1 MSVHRSLEL
10 LAPLSGLIV
19 PLEAVPD
26 PVFAGKLVGDGISID
41 PTSQT
46 LCAPMAGVVG
56 QLQAS
61 GHALSLVGEAGVE
74 VLMHIGLDTVQL
86 QGAGFRCLVQSG
98 EQVAAGQALIEFD
111 ADAIAQNARSL
122 LTQILVVNGEKVSA
136 YAPASGLIESGQPL
150 LRLTLSAVD
159 DTEQAPDEDASPRLS
174 GSVSVPNHSG
184 LHARPAATLAHAAK
198 GFAARISLHKGAA
211 EANAKSLVA
220 IMALEVT
227 CGDLLEVRAVGAD
240 AAAAVMCLRQL
251 IADGC
256 GENTAVAAKQAPVE
270 APPRVA
276 VVQASVGELRG
287 ICASPGLALGR
298 VVQIAEPD
306 LQLDEQGQ
314 GAVAERK
321 SLRQGLGAAWEQ
333 LAAMRLAQA
342 GGPQAEIFQA
352 HQELLEDPDLLEQA
366 EALIA
371 QGKGAAFAWHSACAA
386 SAERLVKLHNALL
399 AERAQDLRDVGLRV
413 TRCLLGV
420 TDGPLQ
426 LPEQSILI
434 AEQLSPSQTASLDTS
449 KVLGL
454 VTVCGGPTSHVAIL
468 ARALNIPA
476 LCGMP
481 AQVLALANGTPVLLD
496 GNAGLLRLAPS
507 AAEVEALQVQQHADK
522 QRQRQERDAAQ
533 QPAMTRDGHRI
544 EVSANVASLEE
555 VQQALSLGGEGVG
568 LLRSEF
574 LYLQRDAAPDE
585 AEQRATY
592 RSIAAA
598 LGAERNMVVRTLD
611 VGGDKPLPYVPMAAE
626 ENPFLGMRGIRLC
639 LERPE
644 LLRTQLRAVLGAAG
658 LSRLHLMLPMVA
670 NLEELRQVR
679 SMVEQEAAALDVS
692 QLPQLGIM
700 VEVPAA
706 ALLADQFAA
715 EVDFFSIGTN
725 DLTQYCL
732 AMDRGHPRLAAQ
744 ADALHPGVLRLI
756 ELTVRGAHAH
766 GKWVGVCGGLA
777 SEPLAVPLLLGLGID
792 ELSVS
797 VPAIPAIKAAVRRQN
812 QAECRALAQEVLGM
826 GTTAQV
832 RERLQAVTQRT
843 LERSAE
849 HV

>member
-1 MSVHRSLEL
+1 MSANQTLVL
-10 LAPLSGLIV
+10 LAPLSGLLV

-98 EQVAAGQALIEFD
+98 EQVVAGQALIEFD
-111 ADAIAQNARSL
+111 ADDIAQNARSL
-122 LTQILVVNGEKVSA
+122 LTQVLVVNGEKVSA
-136 YAPASGLIESGQPL
+136 YTPATGLIECGQPVL
-150 LRLTLSAVD
+150 SLALAAADGLTEAAQEGGA
-159 DTEQAPDEDASPRLS
+159 TQLS
-174 GSVSVPNHSG
+174 GLVAVPNHSG
-184 LHARPAATLAHAAK
+184 LHARPAAILAHAAK

-220 IMALEVT
+220 IMALEVG
-227 CGDLLEVRAVGAD
+227 CGDALEVRAVGAD
-240 AAAAVMCLRQL
+240 AEQAVARLREL

-256 GENTAVAAKQAPVE
+256 GESTAPVRKASVE
-270 APPRVA
+270 ELSAVA
-276 VVQASVGELRG
+276 VVQVGDGELRG
-287 ICASPGLALGR
+287 VCASPGLALGR

-306 LQLDEQGQ
+306 LRLDEQGQ
-314 GAVAERK
+314 GEAAERQN
-321 SLRQGLGAAWEQ
+321 LRQGLGAAWEQ

-371 QGKGAAFAWHSACAA
+371 RGKSAAFAWHSACSD
-386 SAERLVKLHNALL
+386 SAERLAQLHSALL
-399 AERAQDLRDVGLRV
+399 AERAQDLRDVGRRV
-413 TRCLLGV
+413 AKCLLGLA
-420 TDGPLQ
+420 DGPLQ
-426 LPEQSILI
+426 LPEQCILI
-434 AEQLSPSQTASLDTS
+434 AEQLSPSQTASLDTG

-454 VTVCGGPTSHVAIL
+454 VTVGGGPTSHVAIL

-476 LCGMP
+476 LCGLP
-481 AQVLALANGTPVLLD
+481 AEVLTLANGTPVLLD
-496 GNAGLLRLAPS
+496 GNAGLLRVAPS
-507 AAEVEALQVQQHADK
+507 AAEVEGLQARQRADK
-522 QRQRQERDAAQ
+522 QRQSRERDAAL
-533 QPAMTRDGHRI
+533 QPATTCDGCRI

-592 RSIAAA
+592 RAIAAA
-598 LGAERNMVVRTLD
+598 LGPERNLVVRTLD

-639 LERPE
+639 LQRPE

-670 NLEELRQVR
+670 SLEELREVR
-679 SMVEQEAAALDVS
+679 GMLEQEAAALGVG

-706 ALLADQFAA
+706 ALLAEQFAA

-756 ELTVRGAHAH
+756 ELTVRGARAH
-766 GKWVGVCGGLA
+766 GKWVGLCGGLA
-777 SEPLAVPLLLGLGID
+777 SEPLAVPLLLGLGVD

-797 VPAIPAIKAAVRRQN
+797 VPAIPAIKAAVRRQHMGD
-812 QAECRALAQEVLGM
+812 CRALAEEILALG
-826 GTTAQV
+826 TSAQV
-832 RERLQAVTQRT
+832 RQRLLAASQSVI
-843 LERSAE
+843 ERSVE
-849 HV
+849 YV

>member
-1 MSVHRSLEL
+1 MSANQTLEL
-10 LAPLSGLIV
+10 LAPLSGLLV

-61 GHALSLVGEAGVE
+61 GHALSLIGEAGVE

-98 EQVAAGQALIEFD
+98 EQVAAGQPLIEFD
-111 ADAIAQNARSL
+111 ADAIAQSARSL
-122 LTQILVVNGEKVSA
+122 LTQMLVVNGEKVSA
-136 YAPASGLIESGQPL
+136 YTAKTGLIECGQPVL
-150 LRLTLSAVD
+150 SLTLSTTDDAVQS
-159 DTEQAPDEDASPRLS
+159 EQQGAVQRLS
-174 GSVSVPNHSG
+174 GLVAVPNPSG
-184 LHARPAATLAHAAK
+184 LHARPAAILAHAAK
-198 GFAARISLHKGAA
+198 GFAARISLHKGSQ

-227 CGDLLEVRAVGAD
+227 CGDALEVRAYGAD
-240 AAAAVMCLRQL
+240 AEQAVTRLREL
-251 IADGC
+251 IAEGC
-256 GENTAVAAKQAPVE
+256 GEGIEPVRQAQADKQTAAAPVQ
-270 APPRVA
+270 PGDG
-276 VVQASVGELRG
+276 QLRG
-287 ICASPGLALGR
+287 VCASPGLALGW
-298 VVQIAEPD
+298 VVQIAEPE
-306 LQLDEQGQ
+306 LSLDELGQ
-314 GAVAERK
+314 GETLELQH
-321 SLRQGLGAAWEQ
+321 LRQGLATAWEQ
-333 LAAMRLAQA
+333 LASMRLAQA
-342 GGPQAEIFQA
+342 GGPQVEILQA

-366 EALIA
+366 EAMIA
-371 QGKGAAFAWHSACAA
+371 AGKSAAFAWYRACMS
-386 SAERLVKLHNALL
+386 SAERLADLQNALL
-399 AERAQDLRDVGLRV
+399 AERAQDLRDVGQRV
-413 TRCLLGV
+413 ARCLQGES
-420 TDGPLQ
+420 DGPLQ

-454 VTVCGGPTSHVAIL
+454 VTVGGGPTSHVAIL

-476 LCGMP
+476 LCGLP
-481 AQVLALANGTPVLLD
+481 AQVLALASGTQVLLD
-496 GNAGLLRLAPS
+496 GNSGLLRVAPS
-507 AAEVEALQVQQHADK
+507 ASEVEELYAELRADR
-522 QRQRQERDAAQ
+522 QRQRLERDAALL
-533 QPAMTRDGHRI
+533 PATTRDDCRI

-555 VQQALSLGGEGVG
+555 VRQALDLGGEGVG

-574 LYLQRDAAPDE
+574 LYLHRDAAPNE
-585 AEQRATY
+585 AEQRETY
-592 RSIAAA
+592 RAIAAA
-598 LGAERNMVVRTLD
+598 LGAERNLVVRTLD

-639 LERPE
+639 LQRPE
-644 LLRTQLRAVLGAAG
+644 LLRSQLRAVLGAAE

-670 NLEELRQVR
+670 NLEELREVR
-679 SMVEQEAAALDVS
+679 GMLEQEAAVLGVA
-692 QLPQLGIM
+692 QLPKLGIM

-706 ALLADQFAA
+706 ALLAEQFAA

-766 GKWVGVCGGLA
+766 GKWVGLCGGLA
-777 SEPLAVPLLLGLGID
+777 SEPLAVPLLLGLGVD

-797 VPAIPAIKAAVRRQN
+797 VPAIPAIKAAVRRQHMGD
-812 QAECRALAQEVLGM
+812 CRLLAKEILAM
-826 GTTAQV
+826 GTIAQV
-832 RERLQAVTQRT
+832 RQRLLEVSRSVT
-843 LERSAE
+843 ERSAE
-849 HV
+849 YV

>member
-1 MSVHRSLEL
+1 MSARQTLEL
-10 LAPLSGLIV
+10 LAPLSGLMV

-61 GHALSLVGEAGVE
+61 GHALSLIGDEGVE

-86 QGAGFRCLVQSG
+86 QGAGFRCLVRSG
-98 EQVAAGQALIEFD
+98 EQVVAGQPLIEFD

-122 LTQILVVNGEKVSA
+122 LTQMLVINGERVSA
-136 YAPASGLIESGQPL
+136 YAPATGLIECGQPA
-150 LRLTLSAVD
+150 LRLTLAAAEVA
-159 DTEQAPDEDASPRLS
+159 EQASDEDAAPRLS
-174 GSVSVPNHSG
+174 GSARVPNHSG

-220 IMALEVT
+220 IMALEVA

-240 AAAAVMCLRQL
+240 AEAAVARLRQL
-251 IADGC
+251 IAEGC
-256 GENTAVAAKQAPVE
+256 GENAAAAEQAPAE
-270 APPRVA
+270 EQPGITGAQA
-276 VVQASVGELRG
+276 VDGELRG
-287 ICASPGLALGR
+287 VCASPGLALGR

-314 GAVAERK
+314 GPAAERQ
-321 SLRQGLGAAWEQ
+321 SLHQGLGAAWEQ

-371 QGKGAAFAWHSACAA
+371 QGKGAAFAWHGACAA
-386 SAERLVKLHNALL
+386 SAERLAGLHSALL

-413 TRCLLGV
+413 VRCLLGLA
-420 TDGPLQ
+420 DGPLQ

-454 VTVCGGPTSHVAIL
+454 VTVGGGPTSHVAIL

-476 LCGMP
+476 LCGLP
-481 AQVLALANGTPVLLD
+481 ARVLTLANGTPVLLD
-496 GNAGLLRLAPS
+496 GNAGLLRVAPS
-507 AAEVEALQVQQHADK
+507 AAEVEGLQGQQRADK
-522 QRQRQERDAAQ
+522 QRQRRERDAAL
-533 QPAMTRDGHRI
+533 QPAMTRDGCRI

-574 LYLQRDAAPDE
+574 LYLQRNAAPDE

-592 RSIAAA
+592 CAIAAA
-598 LGAERNMVVRTLD
+598 LGPERNLVVRTLD
-611 VGGDKPLPYVPMAAE
+611 VGGDKPLPYVPMAVE
-626 ENPFLGMRGIRLC
+626 DNPFLGMRGIRLC

-644 LLRTQLRAVLGAAG
+644 LLRTQLRAVLGAAT
-658 LSRLHLMLPMVA
+658 LTRLHLMLPMVA
-670 NLEELRQVR
+670 SLEELRQVR
-679 SMVEQEAAALDVS
+679 AMLEQEAAGLGVLE
-692 QLPQLGIM
+692 LPKLGIM

-706 ALLADQFAA
+706 ALLAEQFAA

-756 ELTVRGAHAH
+756 DLTVRGAHAH

-797 VPAIPAIKAAVRRQN
+797 VPAIPAIKAAVRRQDM
-812 QAECRALAQEVLGM
+812 AECRALAQEVLGL
-826 GTTAQV
+826 GTTALV
-832 RERLQAVTQRT
+832 RERLRAAVQPRI
-843 LERSAE
+843 ERSAE

>member
-1 MSVHRSLEL
+1 MSANQTLVL
-10 LAPLSGLIV
+10 LAPLSGLLV

-26 PVFAGKLVGDGISID
+26 PVFAGKLVGDGVSID

-46 LCAPMAGVVG
+46 LCAPMAGVVV
-56 QLQAS
+56 QAS

-122 LTQILVVNGEKVSA
+122 LTQMLVVNGEKVSA
-136 YAPASGLIESGQPL
+136 YAPATGLVECGQPVLTLTLGAADDVMQPSQEEGGAPQLSGLV
-150 LRLTLSAVD
+150 A
-159 DTEQAPDEDASPRLS
+159 
-174 GSVSVPNHSG
+174 VPNHSG
-184 LHARPAATLAHAAK
+184 LHARPAAILAHAAK

-220 IMALEVT
+220 IMALEVG
-227 CGDLLEVRAVGAD
+227 CGDALEVRAVGAD
-240 AAAAVMCLRQL
+240 AEQAVARLRQL
-251 IADGC
+251 IAEGC
-256 GENTAVAAKQAPVE
+256 GESAEAAESAPLENKTEVTPE
-270 APPRVA
+270 VND
-276 VVQASVGELRG
+276 GELRG
-287 ICASPGLALGR
+287 VCASPGLALGQ
-298 VVQIAEPD
+298 VVQIAEPE
-306 LQLDEQGQ
+306 LVLDEQGQ
-314 GAVAERK
+314 GEAAERQ
-321 SLRQGLGAAWEQ
+321 SLRQGLGTAWEQ
-333 LAAMRLAQA
+333 LATMRLAQA

-352 HQELLEDPDLLEQA
+352 HQELLEDPDLLKQA
-366 EALIA
+366 GALIA
-371 QGKGAAFAWHSACAA
+371 RGKSAAFAWHRACSD
-386 SAERLVKLHNALL
+386 SAERLAQLHSALL
-399 AERAQDLRDVGLRV
+399 AERAQDLRDVGRRV
-413 TRCLLGV
+413 ARCLLGLA
-420 TDGPLQ
+420 DGPLQ
-426 LPEQSILI
+426 LPEQCILI

-454 VTVCGGPTSHVAIL
+454 VTVGGGPTSHVAIL

-476 LCGMP
+476 LCGLP
-481 AQVLALANGTPVLLD
+481 AEVLMLANGTPVLLD
-496 GNAGLLRLAPS
+496 GNAGLLRVAPS
-507 AAEVEALQVQQHADK
+507 AAEVEDLQVQQRADK
-522 QRQRQERDAAQ
+522 QRQRQERDAAL
-533 QPAMTRDGHRI
+533 QPAATRDGCRI

-574 LYLQRDAAPDE
+574 LYLQREAAPDE

-592 RSIAAA
+592 CAIAAA
-598 LGAERNMVVRTLD
+598 LGPERNLVVRTLD

-639 LERPE
+639 LQRPE

-658 LSRLHLMLPMVA
+658 LTRLHLMLPMVA
-670 NLEELRQVR
+670 SLEELREVR
-679 SMVEQEAAALDVS
+679 GMLEQEAVALGVS

-706 ALLADQFAA
+706 ALLAEQFAA

-766 GKWVGVCGGLA
+766 GKWVGLCGGLA
-777 SEPLAVPLLLGLGID
+777 SEPLAVPLLLGLGVD

-797 VPAIPAIKAAVRRQN
+797 VPAIPAIKAAVRRQHMGDCRTLA
-812 QAECRALAQEVLGM
+812 AEILTL

-832 RERLQAVTQRT
+832 RQRLLLVSQSHS
-843 LERSAE
+843 ERSAE
-849 HV
+849 YV

>member
-1 MSVHRSLEL
+1 MSANQTLVL
-10 LAPLSGLIV
+10 LAPLSGLLV

-26 PVFAGKLVGDGISID
+26 PVFAGKLVGDGVSID

-136 YAPASGLIESGQPL
+136 YAPASGLVECGQPV
-150 LRLTLSAVD
+150 LTLALAAAD
-159 DTEQAPDEDASPRLS
+159 DAAQAPQEDGVQQLS
-174 GSVSVPNHSG
+174 GLVAVPNHSG
-184 LHARPAATLAHAAK
+184 LHARPAAILAHAAK
-198 GFAARISLHKGAA
+198 SFAARITLHKGAA

-220 IMALEVT
+220 IMALEVG
-227 CGDLLEVRAVGAD
+227 CGDALEIRAVGAD
-240 AAAAVMCLRQL
+240 AEQAVARLREL
-251 IADGC
+251 IAEGC
-256 GENTAVAAKQAPVE
+256 GESAEAAESTPLENKTEITAE
-270 APPRVA
+270 IND
-276 VVQASVGELRG
+276 GELRG
-287 ICASPGLALGR
+287 VCASPGLALGQ
-298 VVQIAEPD
+298 VVQIAEPE
-306 LQLDEQGQ
+306 LVLDEQGQ
-314 GAVAERK
+314 GEAAERQ

-342 GGPQAEIFQA
+342 GGAQAEIFQA
-352 HQELLEDPDLLEQA
+352 HQELLEDPDLLAQA
-366 EALIA
+366 DALIA
-371 QGKGAAFAWHSACAA
+371 RGKSAAFAWHSACAT
-386 SAERLVKLHNALL
+386 SAKRLAKLHSALL
-399 AERAQDLRDVGLRV
+399 AERAQDLRDVGRRV
-413 TRCLLGV
+413 ARCLLGLA
-420 TDGPLQ
+420 DGPLQ
-426 LPEQSILI
+426 LPEQCILI

-454 VTVCGGPTSHVAIL
+454 ATVGGGPTSHVAIL

-476 LCGMP
+476 LCGLP
-481 AQVLALANGTPVLLD
+481 AQVLALANGTQVLLD
-496 GNAGLLRLAPS
+496 GNTGLLRVAPS
-507 AAEVEALQVQQHADK
+507 VAEVEGLHVQQRADK

-533 QPAMTRDGHRI
+533 QPAMTRDGCRI

-574 LYLQRDAAPDE
+574 LYLQREAAPDE

-592 RSIAAA
+592 CAIAAA
-598 LGAERNMVVRTLD
+598 LGPERNLVVRTLD

-639 LERPE
+639 LQRPE

-679 SMVEQEAAALDVS
+679 GMLEQEAAALGVS

-706 ALLADQFAA
+706 ALLAERFAA

-766 GKWVGVCGGLA
+766 GKWVGLCGGLA
-777 SEPLAVPLLLGLGID
+777 SEPLAVPLLLGLGVD

-797 VPAIPAIKAAVRRQN
+797 VPAIPAIKAAVRRQHMGD
-812 QAECRALAQEVLGM
+812 CRALAEEVLAL
-826 GTTAQV
+826 GTIAQV
-832 RERLQAVTQRT
+832 RQRLLAASQSII
-843 LERSAE
+843 ERSVE
-849 HV
+849 YV

>member
-1 MSVHRSLEL
+1 MSANQTLVL
-10 LAPLSGLIV
+10 LAPLSGLLV

-26 PVFAGKLVGDGISID
+26 PVFAGKLVGDGVSID

-46 LCAPMAGVVG
+46 LCAPMAGLVV
-56 QLQAS
+56 QAS

-86 QGAGFRCLVQSG
+86 QGAGFRCLVQVG
-98 EQVAAGQALIEFD
+98 EQVAAGQSLIEFD

-122 LTQILVVNGEKVSA
+122 LTQMLVVNGEKVSA
-136 YAPASGLIESGQPL
+136 YAPASGLIECGQPV
-150 LRLTLSAVD
+150 LTLTLA
-159 DTEQAPDEDASPRLS
+159 AAEDALSAPQEEGAARFS
-174 GSVSVPNHSG
+174 GSVVVPNPSG

-220 IMALEVT
+220 IMALEVA

-240 AAAAVMCLRQL
+240 AEQALARLSEL
-251 IADGC
+251 IAAGC
-256 GENTAVAAKQAPVE
+256 GESAEATEPAPLEDKPGVTA
-270 APPRVA
+270 A
-276 VVQASVGELRG
+276 VKDGELRG
-287 ICASPGLALGR
+287 VCASPGLALGR
-298 VVQIAEPD
+298 VVQIAEPE
-306 LQLDEQGQ
+306 LQLNEQGQ
-314 GAVAERK
+314 GAAAERQ
-321 SLRQGLGAAWEQ
+321 SLRQGIGAAWEQ
-333 LAAMRLAQA
+333 LATMRLAQA

-371 QGKGAAFAWHSACAA
+371 ENKSAAFAWHSACVT
-386 SAERLVKLHNALL
+386 SAERLAKLHSALL
-399 AERAQDLRDVGLRV
+399 AERAQDLRDVGRRV
-413 TRCLLGV
+413 ARCLLGV
-420 TDGPLQ
+420 ADGPLQ

-454 VTVCGGPTSHVAIL
+454 ATVGGGPTSHVAIL

-476 LCGMP
+476 LCGLP
-481 AQVLALANGTPVLLD
+481 AEVLMLANGTPVLLD
-496 GNAGLLRLAPS
+496 GNAGLLRVAPS
-507 AAEVEALQVQQHADK
+507 AADVEGLHIQQRVDK
-522 QRQRQERDAAQ
+522 QRQRQEREAAL
-533 QPAMTRDGHRI
+533 QPATTRDGCRI

-574 LYLQRDAAPDE
+574 LYLQREAAPDE

-592 RSIAAA
+592 CAIAAA
-598 LGAERNMVVRTLD
+598 LGPERNLVVRTLD

-639 LERPE
+639 LQRPE
-644 LLRTQLRAVLGAAG
+644 LLRTQLRAVLGAVG

-670 NLEELRQVR
+670 SLEELREVR
-679 SMVEQEAAALDVS
+679 GMLEQEAAALGVS

-706 ALLADQFAA
+706 ALLAEQFAA

-766 GKWVGVCGGLA
+766 GKWVGLCGGLA
-777 SEPLAVPLLLGLGID
+777 SEPLAVPLLLGLGVD

-797 VPAIPAIKAAVRRQN
+797 VPAIPAIKAAVRRQHMGDCRTLA
-812 QAECRALAQEVLGM
+812 AEILTLG
-826 GTTAQV
+826 TCAQV
-832 RERLQAVTQRT
+832 RQRLLLASQSHS
-843 LERSAE
+843 ERSAE
-849 HV
+849 YV

>member
-1 MSVHRSLEL
+1 MSANQTLVL
-10 LAPLSGLIV
+10 LAPLSGLLV

-46 LCAPMAGVVG
+46 LCAPMAGKV
-56 QLQAS
+56 LQAS

-98 EQVAAGQALIEFD
+98 EQVAAGQPLIEFD

-122 LTQILVVNGEKVSA
+122 LTQMLVVNGEQVSA
-136 YAPASGLIESGQPL
+136 YTPETGLVECGQPV
-150 LRLTLSAVD
+150 LRLTLAATED
-159 DTEQAPDEDASPRLS
+159 AEQASPEEGTPQLF
-174 GSVSVPNHSG
+174 GAVVVPNHSG

-198 GFAARISLHKGAA
+198 GFAARITLHKGEG

-220 IMALEVT
+220 IMALEVA
-227 CGDLLEVRAVGAD
+227 CGDVLEVRAVGAD
-240 AAAAVMCLRQL
+240 AEQALARLRQL
-251 IADGC
+251 IAEGC
-256 GENTAVAAKQAPVE
+256 GEDSATAEPAPAAGKPEITVDTND
-270 APPRVA
+270 
-276 VVQASVGELRG
+276 GELRG
-287 ICASPGLALGR
+287 VCASPGLALGR

-314 GAVAERK
+314 GEAAERQN
-321 SLRQGLGAAWEQ
+321 LRQGLGAAWEQ

-371 QGKGAAFAWHSACAA
+371 RGNSAAFAWHSACVA
-386 SAERLVKLHNALL
+386 SAERLAALHSALL
-399 AERAQDLRDVGLRV
+399 AERAQDLRDVGRRV
-413 TRCLLGV
+413 ARCLLGV
-420 TDGPLQ
+420 AEGPLQ

-434 AEQLSPSQTASLDTS
+434 AEQLSPSQTASLDTG

-454 VTVCGGPTSHVAIL
+454 ATVGGGPTSHVAIL

-476 LCGMP
+476 LCGLP
-481 AQVLALANGTPVLLD
+481 ADVLTLVNGTPVLLD
-496 GNAGLLRLAPS
+496 GNAGLLRVAPS
-507 AAEVEALQVQQHADK
+507 AAEVEGLLTRQRADK
-522 QRQRQERDAAQ
+522 QRQRQERDAAL
-533 QPAMTRDGHRI
+533 QPATTRDGCRI

-592 RSIAAA
+592 RAIAAM
-598 LGAERNMVVRTLD
+598 LGPERNLVVRTLD
-611 VGGDKPLPYVPMAAE
+611 VGGDKPLSYVPMAAE

-639 LERPE
+639 LQRPE

-670 NLEELRQVR
+670 SLEELREVR
-679 SMVEQEAAALDVS
+679 GMLEQEAAALGVG

-706 ALLADQFAA
+706 ALLAEQFAA

-756 ELTVRGAHAH
+756 ELTVRGARAH
-766 GKWVGVCGGLA
+766 GKWVGLCGGLA
-777 SEPLAVPLLLGLGID
+777 SEPLAVPLLLGLGVD

-797 VPAIPAIKAAVRRQN
+797 VPAIPAIKAAVRRQHMGD
-812 QAECRALAQEVLGM
+812 CRALAEEILTLG
-826 GTTAQV
+826 TSAQV
-832 RERLQAVTQRT
+832 RQRLLAASQSVI
-843 LERSAE
+843 ERSVE
-849 HV
+849 YV